1 MDMSLQVPSPL
12 VSEDW
17 LFQNVDNPSLLI
29 LDATIPKVGV
39 KKSEVIEEK
48 FQIKN
53 ALFFDLNDFSA
64 ADAPFPNTMVS
75 PEKFQEKA
83 RKFGIQKEHCIV
95 VYDDLGIYSSPRV
108 WWMFQLM
115 GFTNIAVLDGG
126 FPAWKAQNYSIEKP
140 REKKLSEGN
149 FTSKYQSQKISFVNA
164 ILENL
169 TSNESLVVDARSE
182 GRFYGTEPEPR
193 KEVKSGRIPHSVSL
207 PHTAI
212 FSGTKM
218 KSKQELQA
226 VFQSKNPS
234 NKAMVFSCGSGI
246 TASVLALGAEIA
258 EIKNHSVYDGS
269 WTEWGTLPNLPIEI
283 YDEK

>member
-1 MDMSLQVPSPL
+1 MSLQVPSPL

-17 LFQNVDNPSLLI
+17 LFQNLDNPSLLI
-29 LDATIPKVGV
+29 LDATIPKVGA
-39 KKSEVIEEK
+39 KKLEVIEEK
-48 FQIKN
+48 FQIIN
-53 ALFFDLNDFSA
+53 ALFFDLNDFSD
-64 ADAPFPNTMVS
+64 ADAPFPNTMLS

-83 RKFGIQKEHCIV
+83 RKIGIQKGHCIV

-126 FPAWKAQNYSIEKP
+126 FPAWKAQNNPIEKP
-140 REKKLSEGN
+140 TEKKLSEGN
-149 FTSKYQSQKISFVNA
+149 FTSNYQSQKISFVND

-193 KEVKSGRIPHSVSL
+193 KEVKSGRIPKSVSL

-212 FSGTKM
+212 LTGTKM

-246 TASVLALGAEIA
+246 TASVLALSAEIA